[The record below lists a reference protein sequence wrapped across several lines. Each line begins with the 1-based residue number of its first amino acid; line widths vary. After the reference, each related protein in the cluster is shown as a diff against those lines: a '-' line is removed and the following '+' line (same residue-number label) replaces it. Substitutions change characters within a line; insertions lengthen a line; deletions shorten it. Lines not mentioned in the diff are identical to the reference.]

1 MMEKKKIHKTK
12 ILYASF
18 NKDKSC
24 LSLGM
29 QTGYR
34 IYDLTQDLSK
44 KNNLS
49 FYERIL
55 GKAISIIEMLEK
67 TSFLALSGVDDD
79 PHLSSKHVKIYDDRE
94 GKVITEIKFKTKVI
108 HLRLKKDRM
117 LVVCEKSIYIIGF
130 PNFSSIDSINL
141 GEEKRKKIAFAFS
154 LEQQVNK
161 LAYNIIN
168 NNENVIKINS
178 YDAENRKI
186 TIEMKSNLKPN
197 NLIKFMEF
205 NKKGKILAVAVKHY
219 PYVELFNTET
229 GFIICKCQIESDN
242 LNIKYISFSQNNDF
256 LCCFSESGE
265 ANIFNIKSAFDI
277 QEEENEELN
286 NLIENDNKN
295 IELKIWTKFYLPE
308 NKVICTFANFLGNE
322 QEKNNIICI
331 GTKGNYYLVKF
342 NKDKS
347 ENLALKVC
355 EKYFLKND
363 IEQIYEE
370 EFA

>member
-178 YDAENRKI
+178 YDAENGKI

>member
-1 MMEKKKIHKTK
+1 
-12 ILYASF
+12 
-18 NKDKSC
+18 
-24 LSLGM
+24 
-29 QTGYR
+29 
-34 IYDLTQDLSK
+34 
-44 KNNLS
+44 
-49 FYERIL
+49 
-55 GKAISIIEMLEK
+55 
-67 TSFLALSGVDDD
+67 
-79 PHLSSKHVKIYDDRE
+79 
-94 GKVITEIKFKTKVI
+94 
-108 HLRLKKDRM
+108 M

-161 LAYNIIN
+161 LAFNIIN

-178 YDAENRKI
+178 YDAENRKM

-256 LCCFSESGE
+256 LCCFCESGE

-277 QEEENEELN
+277 QEE
-286 NLIENDNKN
+286 ENDNKN

-347 ENLALKVC
+347 QNLALKVC

>member
-1 MMEKKKIHKTK
+1 MEKKKIHKTK

-141 GEEKRKKIAFAFS
+141 VEEKRKKIAFAFS

-178 YDAENRKI
+178 YDAENGKI

-197 NLIKFMEF
+197 NLIKFIIILD
-205 NKKGKILAVAVKHY
+205 NSGKIIYSKYFTDKNTAEKQREFEKQLCIQVK
-219 PYVELFNTET
+219 
-229 GFIICKCQIESDN
+229 N
-242 LNIKYISFSQNNDF
+242 LNI
-256 LCCFSESGE
+256 LPGE
-265 ANIFNIKSAFDI
+265 LDVFTIEDYNVFVK
-277 QEEENEELN
+277 
-286 NLIENDNKN
+286 LIGEVAYFIGINENDNECLGYNFCKIFENCLSN
-295 IELKIWTKFYLPE
+295 ILNDNFERSKI
-308 NKVICTFANFLGNE
+308 
-322 QEKNNIICI
+322 
-331 GTKGNYYLVKF
+331 F
-342 NKDKS
+342 NK
-347 ENLALKVC
+347 L
-355 EKYFLKND
+355 EKIMLLIDEMVDNGIIVNTD
-363 IEQIYEE
+363 QESIEKLIIHQEHQDMISDR
-370 EFA
+370 